1 MIFEELKSGRSVE
14 KKEIA
19 LFKSDTKAKEYI
31 YLISG
36 IFGNKIE
43 GMFIL
48 DKLFTWLRNSHQMQ
62 DIPLIIM
69 PTLNIDGYTNQTSE
83 NSNGIKLI
91 EHFTSEELEKAPEI
105 SFFFETLKKYPPKTV
120 IHFGSKNPP
129 RIQFTEGGKHVASF
143 ISKFNFYELIE
154 IESEIMAN
162 KLSLSLPKILES
174 KYSCPLIEIQYPKIC
189 NDLSLLE
196 IWHHNEK
203 SLKDLF
209 STDFLHNYL
218 KSL

>member
-1 MIFEELKSGRSVE
+1 MIFEELKSGKSVE
-14 KKEIA
+14 KKEII
-19 LFKSDTKAKEYI
+19 LYKSDTNAKKYI
-31 YLISG
+31 YLIAG

-48 DKLFTWLRNSHQMQ
+48 DKLFSWLRSNHNMQ

-91 EHFTSEELEKAPEI
+91 ENFSQEDLTKAPEI
-105 SFFFETLKKYPPKTV
+105 SFFLDTLKKYPPKAV

-129 RIQFTEGGKHVASF
+129 KIQFTEGGKHIASF
-143 ISKFNFYELIE
+143 ISKFNFYELVQIE
-154 IESEIMAN
+154 AEMMAN
-162 KLSLSLPKILES
+162 KLSLSLPKILS
-174 KYSCPLIEIQYPKIC
+174 TRFSSPLVEIQYPKIS
-189 NDLSLLE
+189 NELSLLE

-209 STDFLHNYL
+209 STDFLYNYL
-218 KSL
+218 KSQ